1 MERELLQYL
10 KDAATLEC
18 QIVTQKRLIQ
28 TISWNA
34 GGLGRRK
41 SFNQPVMGKD
51 KDSHVAAAVISWTL
65 GVFLWFA
72 VFFWYTKDLPKGAL
86 SHLPDGILYFVLLLP
101 LWMGIPLFYVPYRC
115 IINKKNKNYYQKEYD
130 SEMRKYN
137 AAVEADEQRVVRE
150 LAIKQKLTNQIAFVN
165 SSKQETTN
173 ALQKLYSLNI
183 VHPKYRNLVAITS
196 FYDYFD
202 TGRCTSLTGPGG
214 AYDTYEYE
222 KRFNII
228 TTQLDVISQKLDEII
243 NNQQYICDLMRESN
257 ATLSRIEQQN
267 NQIMRMQSSVAENVE
282 LTAYN
287 TQCTAQSV
295 EIMEHMY
302 LYSHLLQ

>member
-1 MERELLQYL
+1 MEREFLQYL

-18 QIVTQKRLIQ
+18 QIVTQEQLIQ
-28 TISWNA
+28 RISWNA
-34 GGLGRRK
+34 GGLGCRK
-41 SFNQPVMGKD
+41 IYNQPVMEKD
-51 KDSHVAAAVISWTL
+51 NGSHRTAAVISWTL
-65 GVFLWFA
+65 GAILWFA

-86 SHLPDGILYFVLLLP
+86 SRLPDVIKYFILLLP
-101 LWMGIPLFYVPYRC
+101 FWMGIPLFYIPYRC
-115 IINKKNKNYYQKEYD
+115 IINKKNKKYYQKKYD
-130 SEMRKYN
+130 LEMHKYN
-137 AAVEADEQRVVRE
+137 AAIKADEQRVARE
-150 LAIKQKLTNQIAFVN
+150 LAIKQKLTNQIALVN
-165 SSKQETTN
+165 SSKKETSY

-267 NQIMRMQSSVAENVE
+267 NQIMRVQSNIEENAE

-287 TQCTAQSV
+287 TRCTAQSV
-295 EIMEHMY
+295 EIMQHMY